1 MRKHTRNSKCEYLPA
16 WIRFFGLVGVAVG
29 AGHETREGLEEE
41 GEDQSR
47 EHVRLAQPGGRK
59 AEKVPS
65 LAEGEADRG
74 RKQDRDVGA
83 AAGAQKG
90 VAELTD
96 DEDQEDG
103 DDEAGRDEL
112 HVLLSAPLP
121 PDPPPL
127 RGGGASADPGG
138 TNAPSG

>member
-29 AGHETREGLEEE
+29 AGHEAREGLEEK

-47 EHVRLAQPGGRK
+47 EHVRLAQAGGRK

-74 RKQDRDVGA
+74 RKQDGDLGA
-83 AAGAQKG
+83 AAVAQEG

-96 DEDQEDG
+96 DEDEQHRHDQS
-103 DDEAGRDEL
+103 GRDDL
-112 HVLLSAPLP
+112 QRISP
-121 PDPPPL
+121 
-127 RGGGASADPGG
+127 SADFVG
-138 TNAPSG
+138 TSP

>member
-41 GEDQSR
+41 SEDQSR
-47 EHVRLAQPGGRK
+47 EHVRLAQAGGRK

-65 LAEGEADRG
+65 LAEGEADRS

-83 AAGAQKG
+83 AAVAQEG

-112 HVLLSAPLP
+112 HVLLLTPLS
-121 PDPPPL
+121 PDPSPL
-127 RGGGASADPGG
+127 RGEGASGNFGG
-138 TNAPSG
+138 RSAPSG